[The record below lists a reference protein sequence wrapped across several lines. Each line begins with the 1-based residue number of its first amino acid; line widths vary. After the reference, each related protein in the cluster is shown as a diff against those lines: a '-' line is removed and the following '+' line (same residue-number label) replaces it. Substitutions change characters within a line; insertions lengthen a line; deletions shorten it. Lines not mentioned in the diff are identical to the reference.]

1 MLDIIV
7 SIYLQLVVTYGSKEL
22 TAIADPT
29 RQAVLQRL
37 RRRPMTVG
45 ELADGLPITRP
56 AVSQHLKILRQA
68 RLVTE
73 RREGTRHYFNLNPE
87 ALLELRAY
95 IDRMWEDALGAFS
108 RYVTEQKRKK
118 KKLGK

>member
-1 MLDIIV
+1 MA
-7 SIYLQLVVTYGSKEL
+7 YGSKEL

-29 RQAVLQRL
+29 RQALLQQL
-37 RRRPMTVG
+37 RRRPKTVG
-45 ELADGLPITRP
+45 ELAAGLPVTRP

-95 IDRMWEDALGAFS
+95 IDRMWEDALAAFS
-108 RYVTEQKRKK
+108 HYVAEQKRKRK
-118 KKLGK
+118 RLGK

>member
-1 MLDIIV
+1 M
-7 SIYLQLVVTYGSKEL
+7 TYGSKEL

-29 RQAVLQRL
+29 RQAMLQRL
-37 RRRPMTVG
+37 RKRPMTVG
-45 ELADGLPITRP
+45 ELAEGLPVTRP

-68 RLVTE
+68 RLVME
-73 RREGTRHYFNLNPE
+73 RREGTRHYFNLNPA

-108 RYVTEQKRKK
+108 RYVVEQKRRR

>member
-1 MLDIIV
+1 M
-7 SIYLQLVVTYGSKEL
+7 TYSPKEL

-29 RQAVLQRL
+29 RQAMLQRL
-37 RRRPMTVG
+37 RKRPMTVG
-45 ELADGLPITRP
+45 ELAEGLPVTRP

-108 RYVTEQKRKK
+108 RYVADQKRKR

>member
-1 MLDIIV
+1 MV
-7 SIYLQLVVTYGSKEL
+7 SHFLQLVMAYGSKEL
-22 TAIADPT
+22 VAIGDPT
-29 RQAVLQRL
+29 RQAMLQRL

-45 ELADGLPITRP
+45 ELAEGLPVTRP

-95 IDRMWEDALGAFS
+95 IDRMWEDALEAFS
-108 RYVTEQKRKK
+108 RYVAEQKRKK
-118 KKLGK
+118 KRLGK